1 MLAKRKLSI
10 GCPFLE
16 LAENKNSIGQMEERI
31 KAGNR

>member
-10 GCPFLE
+10 GYPFLE
-16 LAENKNSIGQMEERI
+16 LAGNGNSIGQLEKRI